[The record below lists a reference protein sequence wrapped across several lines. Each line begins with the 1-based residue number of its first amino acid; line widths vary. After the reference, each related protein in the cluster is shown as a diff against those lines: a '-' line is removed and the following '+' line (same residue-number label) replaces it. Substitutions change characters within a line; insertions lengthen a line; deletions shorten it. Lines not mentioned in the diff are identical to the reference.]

1 MNRNSLNWESSLL
14 SEPPNSYLGS
24 GPFAQDPNLFSAEL
38 LESFDYWMGTG
49 RLLVAGAFQEGIKR
63 KRVYFPQAYPGDV
76 TPYIRVSTDIK
87 ESYPAGTWAEI
98 DLPLA
103 EFAIFARAGAV
114 IPVGKDHVTVTR
126 NKGIANTCVG
136 GTEVQVDNETD
147 KGVSLDDY
155 RGIEIFPPAD
165 ATAEFHG
172 EGLWIEDDGVSRKPT
187 TTIVKVDYRVVDDE
201 IEVEAKFV
209 KRDFD
214 VAWGT
219 ELWVCLPKGDM
230 RVVTGGEAVTGRD
243 RQRYKISVQ

>member
-1 MNRNSLNWESSLL
+1 
-14 SEPPNSYLGS
+14 
-24 GPFAQDPNLFSAEL
+24 
-38 LESFDYWMGTG
+38 MGTG
-49 RLLVAGAFQEGIKR
+49 RLLVAGAFQEGIKT

-76 TPYIRVSTDIK
+76 TPYYRVSTEIE

-103 EFAIFARAGAV
+103 EFAVFARAGAV

-126 NKGIANTCVG
+126 NEGIAKTCVG

-155 RGIEIFPPAD
+155 RGIEIFPPAN
-165 ATAEFHG
+165 ASTEFLG

-187 TTIVKVDYRVVDDE
+187 TTIIKVEYRVVGDE
-201 IEVEAKFV
+201 VEVEAKFI

-219 ELWVCLPKGDM
+219 ELWVFLPKGDTRAVKGGKPAM
-230 RVVTGGEAVTGRD
+230 RKD
-243 RQRYKISVQ
+243 RQGHKIVVQ